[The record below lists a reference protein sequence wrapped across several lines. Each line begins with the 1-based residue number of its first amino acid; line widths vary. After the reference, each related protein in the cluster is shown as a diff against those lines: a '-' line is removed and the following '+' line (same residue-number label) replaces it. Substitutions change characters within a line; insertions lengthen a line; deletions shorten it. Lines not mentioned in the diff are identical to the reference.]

1 MYNKPH
7 YFIQTRSDN
16 QILNQGCYTA
26 YYGAKSLGY
35 DITLFKNDYDKNLI
49 VSRYP
54 GDNEHICIGGIS
66 TLRNIIK
73 QLGCKQPEMHFPH
86 NHLPEY
92 LGRKVGEITIGELK
106 NNPVTYPLFIKPLE
120 FDKEFTGYVLKSYA
134 DLMLLKMKSLPD
146 NFKLFTS
153 EVVNFISE
161 YRIFIHDRKIVGAKN
176 YAGKFNV
183 LPEFELVEY
192 AINDY
197 KNQKIAYSLDF
208 GITDQGET
216 LLIEIND
223 AFGIAPYG
231 LEPTAYLKMLTA
243 RWQEIMKTKQQ

>member
-1 MYNKPH
+1 MNNKPH
-7 YFIQTRSDN
+7 YFIQTGADK

-35 DITLFKNDYDKNLI
+35 DITLFMNDYQAFENYRFDVKVPDK
-49 VSRYP
+49 
-54 GDNEHICIGGIS
+54 ICIGGID
-66 TLRNIIK
+66 TLRSIFDN
-73 QLGCKQPEMHFPH
+73 LGCAQPEIHFPH

-92 LGRKVGEITIGELK
+92 LGRKVKEVELGELRH
-106 NNPVTYPLFIKPLE
+106 NHPITFPLFIKPLE
-120 FDKEFTGYVLKSYA
+120 LDKGFTGYVVKSTV
-134 DLMLLKMKSLPD
+134 DLIKVRNFPD
-146 NFKLFTS
+146 TTKLFSS
-153 EVVNFISE
+153 EVVNFVSE
-161 YRIFIHDRKIVGAKN
+161 YRIFIHDRKIIGAKN
-176 YAGKFNV
+176 YVGKFNV
-183 LPEFELVEY
+183 IPDFELVEY

-208 GITDQGET
+208 GITDQGQT

-243 RWQEIMKTKQQ
+243 RWQEIMKAKQEY